1 MCPNCKHARKRGP
14 VRIFWQI
21 LAKIGSGN
29 RIKPRFLKGYC
40 RNESSARE
48 GIDTH
53 ISYFGSDCLIV
64 DVEMSHQP
72 ERALTRSSLPFIFF
86 GKQLCSVEMSH
97 QPERALTLTG
107 SMFIHYSN
115 NVEMSC
121 FRRQIQWQIIEKDGK
136 RKVIVNFERPTEN
149 GFDSA
154 RCELPDYKWTEREGY
169 SDEEIAMFEKL
180 LHTNAHLL
188 YRDAE
193 HE

>member
-48 GIDTH
+48 GIDTPLSW
-53 ISYFGSDCLIV
+53 IGLRTVVIRRNESSAREGIDTGCQRLLRKPR
-64 DVEMSHQP
+64 QP
-72 ERALTRSSLPFIFF
+72 
-86 GKQLCSVEMSH
+86 VEMSH